1 MALKAERSP
10 DAVTVTLGEA
20 VNRVSGISC
29 DTQGTVV
36 VGTGIVPVQ
45 LACQVDVLQTGF
57 GMRVIGPGL
66 ELGVFGCGDDCQNLD
81 DRYDDQ

>member
-45 LACQVDVLQTGF
+45 LACQVDVLQAG
-57 GMRVIGPGL
+57 
-66 ELGVFGCGDDCQNLD
+66 
-81 DRYDDQ
+81 